1 MMARRLLSLLVLGLL
16 GCQQTASSVP
26 NNLEYPMG
34 VRVACR
40 EATGSFRLGGKCL
53 AEGGSFL
60 ALVLDPALS
69 EIKVVDWAAGEY
81 LDSRPGVP
89 GYNGW
94 TFEGLPRAVVAEDG
108 GPYLVAGV
116 AMPDKLV
123 RFTLSDPATT
133 SVELGAAPRA
143 LEELDTPDGRFLAL
157 LQDGQA
163 RLELRDPI
171 TLELIDALD
180 LPHVPDRLVASSL
193 PGIVAWSY
201 RDVAAIGWT
210 DLATRELHLLPFL
223 AACENGLD
231 DDGDGVADARDP
243 GCDHAWDPDEADEA
257 AVAEAGECANGVDDD
272 ADGDVDAADPGCSGT
287 NGDAEGA
294 DALLCTAA
302 PDGTPRC
309 GTLLFTY
316 PCADGQDNDADGTID
331 AADPDC
337 TSIFDLDE
345 ARDPRPNATGLA
357 FLPDGLRLV
366 VAEGRHG
373 ALHVLDLEAGA
384 EVAPATVPLLQQA
397 ERVPGTPLPVTA
409 LRVVTAS
416 ADAEGVVPVYA
427 LAGDGLVYR
436 LKAADADGWRLTMV
450 EIDEPA
456 DTSIT
461 KPQLQNDELA
471 VEVGL
476 SSPFAYP
483 GFGVMEVALQPD
495 GSSTYYGIVPAKAAA
510 DVRSETWTLEY
521 EGFLPDSRGQ
531 RAVLDPDSGSLVD
544 PSADFCELG
553 VEEGDVLV
561 LHLPDVEAD
570 CAPLLG
576 RDWEVTIEGVSRDR
590 LHVAAGDLVPSDGV
604 APAEPAVLEG
614 QCGRSG
620 LQYQVRSS
628 GAFLVTGSRTGLLH
642 PWTSSGGRCVARAD
656 ADPLLAS
663 RARVAEPVAA
673 DVELDTCPAIGD
685 HAAFTVHP
693 FQNPSF
699 ALTLYPGCERLES
712 LKYRPVAP
720 ARDVRWRFRIS
731 GGVQPRWIA
740 TGGLPEEMVWVD
752 EITSLFFAD
761 PARGATYVIEETVDG
776 AVSGDV
782 FY

>member
-1 MMARRLLSLLVLGLL
+1 MARRLLSLLVLGLL

-34 VRVACR
+34 VRVACGD
-40 EATGSFRLGGKCL
+40 ATGSFRLGGKCL
-53 AEGGSFL
+53 SEGGTFF
-60 ALVLDPALS
+60 AMVLDPALS
-69 EIKVVDWAAGEY
+69 EVKVVDWAAGEY
-81 LDSRPGVP
+81 LDSSPGIP

-94 TFEGLPRAVVAEDG
+94 TFGGLPRAVVAEDG
-108 GPYLVAGV
+108 APDLVVGVAG
-116 AMPDKLV
+116 PDKLV
-123 RFTLSDPATT
+123 RFTLADSATT
-133 SVELGAAPRA
+133 SVDLAAAPRA
-143 LEELDTPDGRFLAL
+143 LEWLDTPDGRFLAL

-163 RLELRDPI
+163 RLELRDPT
-171 TLELIDALD
+171 TLEVVDALD
-180 LPHVPDRLVASSL
+180 LPHVPDRLAISSQ
-193 PGIVAWSY
+193 PGVIAWSY
-201 RDVAAIGWT
+201 LDVAAIGWV
-210 DLATRELHLLPFL
+210 DLATRDVRLLPFL

-231 DDGDGVADARDP
+231 DDGDGVVDARDP
-243 GCDHAWDPDEADEA
+243 GCEHAWDTDEADGA
-257 AVAEAGECANGVDDD
+257 AVPDAGECANGLDDD
-272 ADGDVDAADPGCSGT
+272 GDGKVDAADPGCSGT

-294 DALLCTAA
+294 DALLCTTAV
-302 PDGTPRC
+302 DGTPRC
-309 GTLLFTY
+309 GTRLFTY
-316 PCADGQDNDADGTID
+316 PCADGIDNDGDGVLD

-366 VAEGRHG
+366 LAEGRHG
-373 ALHVLDLEAGA
+373 SLHVLDLEADA
-384 EVAPATVPLLQQA
+384 EVAPVTVPLLQQA

-409 LRVVTAS
+409 LRVVTAL

-436 LKAADADGWRLTMV
+436 LKATDDGGFHLAMI

-456 DTSIT
+456 QTTIT
-461 KPQLQNDELA
+461 KPLLQDGELA

-483 GFGVMEVALQPD
+483 GFGVMEVVDQPD
-495 GSSTYYGIVPAKAAA
+495 GSSVFYGIVPAA
-510 DVRSETWTLEY
+510 DAVDLRSETWTLEY
-521 EGFLPDSRGQ
+521 EGLLPDSRGQ
-531 RAVLDPDSGSLVD
+531 RAVLDPDTGSLVD

-561 LHLPDVEAD
+561 LHLPDVEPD

-576 RDWEVTIEGVSRDR
+576 RDWEVPIEAVSSDR
-590 LHVAAGDLVPSDGV
+590 LRVVLDTLTPADGV

-620 LQYQVRSS
+620 LQYQVRAS

-642 PWTSSGGRCVARAD
+642 PWTSIGGRCVAREG
-656 ADPLLAS
+656 ADPRLVS
-663 RARVAEPVAA
+663 RARVAEPASPG
-673 DVELDTCPAIGD
+673 VELDTCPAIGD
-685 HAAFTVHP
+685 TTAFTPHP

-699 ALTLYPGCERLES
+699 GLTIYPGCERLES
-712 LKYRPVAP
+712 LKYRPLAP
-720 ARDVRWRFRIS
+720 KRDVRWRFRIS

-761 PARGATYVIEETVDG
+761 PARGATYVIEETIDG